1 MHCWLTVKIHP
12 QCDLSTVFGRVIK
25 WQIAMDVH
33 TWEIITSQKA
43 AFLAVNIFAVYERT
57 SEMLTLCCKCVIV
70 ILVINSVLLSK
81 YFR

>member
-1 MHCWLTVKIHP
+1 MAKGNGC
-12 QCDLSTVFGRVIK
+12 
-25 WQIAMDVH
+25 
-33 TWEIITSQKA
+33 TWEIITPRKA
-43 AFLAVNIFAVYERT
+43 VFLAVNIFALAVYECT